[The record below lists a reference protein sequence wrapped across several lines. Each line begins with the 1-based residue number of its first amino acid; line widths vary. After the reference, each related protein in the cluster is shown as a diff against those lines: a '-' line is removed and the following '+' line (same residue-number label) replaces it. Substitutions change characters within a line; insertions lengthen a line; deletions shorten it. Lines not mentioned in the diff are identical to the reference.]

1 MRKLLSTTNNQH
13 GFILPYV
20 LFITTLALILITAH
34 IQSYQRGM
42 EITDRYLQQLKMET
56 LFQMGRERIKSDIDE
71 ITVPGTLDY
80 NFPYGEV
87 RIEVQE
93 IEQNNYELFFTITT
107 NSNNH
112 IYAIKNIL
120 EIEENVTE

>member
-34 IQSYQRGM
+34 IHSYQLGI
-42 EITDRYLQQLKMET
+42 EITDRYVQQLKMET
-56 LFQMGRERIKSDIDE
+56 LFQMGRERIKTDIDE
-71 ITVPGTLDY
+71 IAVPGTLNY

-120 EIEENVTE
+120 EVEENLTE